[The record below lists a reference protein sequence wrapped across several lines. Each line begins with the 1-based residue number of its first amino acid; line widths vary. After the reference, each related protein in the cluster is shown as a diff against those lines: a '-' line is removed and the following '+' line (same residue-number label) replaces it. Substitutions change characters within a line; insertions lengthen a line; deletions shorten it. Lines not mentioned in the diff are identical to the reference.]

1 MSSDTSSSPRL
12 CPVPVVGVTG
22 GIGSGKS
29 SVSRWVAERY
39 PVLLVDADRLGHA
52 ALTVPQIQ
60 EQLHAAFGAEIFGA
74 SGDIDRRRLAQLVF
88 GDDPERQAARRR
100 LEQIVHPEIRRGMEQ
115 QLAMVDPNIHCGVVL
130 DAALLQEA
138 GWGSACD
145 AVVFI
150 DAPVEQRM
158 KRVQEQRGWT
168 PEELAARERSQWPPE
183 RKRSEA
189 THTIFNGGP
198 LETAGREL
206 WEILSDLNAP
216 ST

>member
-1 MSSDTSSSPRL
+1 MKSDTSSTPRL

-39 PVLLVDADRLGHA
+39 PVLLVDADRLGHV
-52 ALTVPQIQ
+52 ALAVPEIKD
-60 EQLHAAFGAEIFGA
+60 QLRAAFGAAIVDL
-74 SGDIDRRRLAQLVF
+74 SGDIDRRQLAQLVF

-100 LEQIVHPEIRRGMEQ
+100 LEQIVHPEIRRGMEL
-115 QLAMVDPNIHCGVVL
+115 QLAMVDPIAHSGVVL

-138 GWGSACD
+138 NWDSACD

-150 DAPVEQRM
+150 DAPLEQRT

-183 RKRSEA
+183 RKRSAA